1 MVNYFKNAF
10 KIILLFIICL
20 IVYIGCTFKTNQSS
34 SIRHDDLIEYNTY
47 EVYDISGNFIGLSTD
62 SNISV
67 EPNALVYFKLHI
79 PSNIAYSTSFG
90 IYTCHTNLHIFNNN
104 TLLYSFTVSQDN
116 AFGHTSSYGY
126 HIIDNI
132 YTYKDSTLTFW
143 LDSGYGLNNSR
154 FPTVYIGSSIDIINE
169 MVFDKLSVVLIA
181 IITMI
186 VGVIIGLYW
195 IFSRNKQGYG
205 HVMGYL
211 SLFSLVLSIWC
222 LNETPIVTYLLH
234 NPIVSGYISF
244 ISLMLL
250 PIPFALFLREL
261 YVDKEHPFWA
271 FVIGMNVISIFSQ
284 VLLQLLNIY
293 DFEQML
299 KITHIVFALT
309 IGSIVL
315 FTIRDCIKY
324 GIGKKM
330 YLNIMCMI
338 ICTIGVIIDMVI
350 YYSGGLGT
358 IVYTGL
364 FSFLIYVVIIGFS
377 TINDTSSLAEKGE
390 KSEIYKEMAYTDG
403 LTKLL
408 NRTAMNSSFNKSND
422 LLDKNTY
429 IILMCDLNN
438 LKKCNDTYG
447 HEEGDNYILEASKII
462 SSAFEDIG
470 KTYRIGGDEF
480 CIILKNIDENTCKDH
495 LIHMNQMIND
505 YNVSKTS
512 PFSLQI
518 AYGYATYDK
527 TMDKNLT
534 ETRARADALM
544 YEMKFKMK
552 QAPEM

>member
-1 MVNYFKNAF
+1 
-10 KIILLFIICL
+10 
-20 IVYIGCTFKTNQSS
+20 
-34 SIRHDDLIEYNTY
+34 
-47 EVYDISGNFIGLSTD
+47 
-62 SNISV
+62 
-67 EPNALVYFKLHI
+67 
-79 PSNIAYSTSFG
+79 
-90 IYTCHTNLHIFNNN
+90 
-104 TLLYSFTVSQDN
+104 
-116 AFGHTSSYGY
+116 
-126 HIIDNI
+126 
-132 YTYKDSTLTFW
+132 
-143 LDSGYGLNNSR
+143 
-154 FPTVYIGSSIDIINE
+154 
-169 MVFDKLSVVLIA
+169 
-181 IITMI
+181 
-186 VGVIIGLYW
+186 
-195 IFSRNKQGYG
+195 
-205 HVMGYL
+205 
-211 SLFSLVLSIWC
+211 
-222 LNETPIVTYLLH
+222 
-234 NPIVSGYISF
+234 
-244 ISLMLL
+244 
-250 PIPFALFLREL
+250 
-261 YVDKEHPFWA
+261 
-271 FVIGMNVISIFSQ
+271 
-284 VLLQLLNIY
+284 
-293 DFEQML
+293 
-299 KITHIVFALT
+299 
-309 IGSIVL
+309 
-315 FTIRDCIKY
+315 
-324 GIGKKM
+324 
-330 YLNIMCMI
+330 MCMI

-350 YYSGGLGT
+350 YYSSGLGT

-377 TINDTSSLAEKGE
+377 TINDTSSLAAKGE

-552 QAPEM
+552 QAPEI